1 MNDTIT
7 IIIPTYNKAD
17 FISQTIESALN
28 QTYSDYKILVVDD
41 CSSDGTDLIVKK
53 YISDKLRYIRHE
65 KNLGPSVTYNDGILM
80 SDSKYVTILDND
92 DILLPNH
99 LELIMQEFKKDEH
112 LDVVFSRLAVIDE
125 NNNYLNKIQE
135 PPFADKYKLLNILFY
150 IENRIPSPGIAFRK
164 SLFNKIAM
172 FNPNLI
178 LMHDYDLNIRCM
190 MHGEIAVLPEPTVL
204 YRRFSNNRNL
214 SSNNNWYTYCHTA
227 ENKIVLDNYLN
238 LTYDDMI
245 KTFPELESCLEKD
258 IKFKFI
264 AETCKNKQK
273 RLSEWA
279 FEKLIEYLNADPDF
293 FCNNDLN
300 FQYKDYIE
308 LYKLHA
314 EKNAVKLTHK
324 QKLFKLVKDSTKR
337 LFGVK

>member
-7 IIIPTYNKAD
+7 IIIPAYNKVD
-17 FISQTIESALN
+17 YISQTIESALN
-28 QTYSDYKILVVDD
+28 QTYPNYEILIVDD
-41 CSSDGTDLIVKK
+41 ASSDGTELVIKK
-53 YISDKLRYIRHE
+53 YLSDKVRYIRHE
-65 KNLGPSVTYNDGILM
+65 RNLGPSITYNDGIRM
-80 SDSKYVTILDND
+80 SNSEYVTILDND

-125 NNNYLNKIQE
+125 NNNCLNKIQE

-150 IENRIPSPGIAFRK
+150 IENKIPSPGIAFRK

-238 LTYDDMI
+238 LTYADMI
-245 KTFPELESCLEKD
+245 KTFPDLENCSEKD

-264 AETCKNKQK
+264 SETCKNKQK

>member
-125 NNNYLNKIQE
+125 NNNCLNKIQE

-150 IENRIPSPGIAFRK
+150 IENRIPSPGISFRK

-238 LTYDDMI
+238 LTYADMI
-245 KTFPELESCLEKD
+245 KTFPDLENCSEKD

-264 AETCKNKQK
+264 SETCKNKQK

-279 FEKLIEYLNADPDF
+279 FEKLLEYLNADPDF

-324 QKLFKLVKDSTKR
+324 QKLFKLIKDSTKR

>member
-65 KNLGPSVTYNDGILM
+65 KNLGPSVSYNDGILM

-99 LELIMQEFKKDEH
+99 LELIMQEFKKDKH

-150 IENRIPSPGIAFRK
+150 IENRIPSPGIAFKK
-164 SLFNKIAM
+164 SLFNKTKM

-178 LMHDYDLNIRCM
+178 LMHDYDLNI
-190 MHGEIAVLPEPTVL
+190 IAISAATIIGIPIATLPKIK
-204 YRRFSNNRNL
+204 L
-214 SSNNNWYTYCHTA
+214 SWT
-227 ENKIVLDNYLN
+227 I
-238 LTYDDMI
+238 I
-245 KTFPELESCLEKD
+245 
-258 IKFKFI
+258 
-264 AETCKNKQK
+264 
-273 RLSEWA
+273 
-279 FEKLIEYLNADPDF
+279 
-293 FCNNDLN
+293 
-300 FQYKDYIE
+300 
-308 LYKLHA
+308 
-314 EKNAVKLTHK
+314 
-324 QKLFKLVKDSTKR
+324 
-337 LFGVK
+337 

>member
-65 KNLGPSVTYNDGILM
+65 KNLGPSITYNDGIRM
-80 SDSKYVTILDND
+80 SNSEYVTILDND

-125 NNNYLNKIQE
+125 NNNCLNKIQE

-238 LTYDDMI
+238 LTYADMI
-245 KTFPELESCLEKD
+245 KTFPDLENCSEKD

-264 AETCKNKQK
+264 FETCKNKQK